1 MARSKYKKHE
11 ADSSLEEQFV
21 SRSAKKRESDA
32 MKALGMKLAEL
43 SVQQLKAM
51 ELGETLFNAVTAYQ
65 SITSNSAK
73 RRQRGY
79 IGGLLREDPDAAN
92 AIEARFT
99 AITQHDADA
108 KRVHHQLEEW
118 RERLIADDS
127 ALTDFLDLLSKD
139 DGAKN
144 GGAKANGEGQEIS
157 AQELRTLIRRVR
169 TAKDDAQRKK
179 ATKLLYRRIASIP
192 NLFSDTNSDTK

>member
-1 MARSKYKKHE
+1 MARSKYKKYESDFEHSE
-11 ADSSLEEQFV
+11 VDENADEYV

-43 SVQQLKAM
+43 SPQQLTTM
-51 ELGETLFNAVTAYQ
+51 ELSETLFNAITTYQ

-79 IGGLLREDPDAAN
+79 IGGLLREDPDVAS

-127 ALTDFLDLLSKD
+127 ALTDFLDLQSKND
-139 DGAKN
+139 ST
-144 GGAKANGEGQEIS
+144 GQEIS

-179 ATKLLYRRIASIP
+179 ATKLLYRRLASIP
-192 NLFSDTNSDTK
+192 NLFSDT